1 MPQGS
6 TAGSWSNDMQLIPAI
21 DLRGGRVVR
30 LEQGDYDR
38 ETRYSDDPVELAL
51 RYQKAGA
58 RILHLVDLDGA
69 RSGNEENLATI
80 GQICSALDI
89 PVQTGGGV
97 RCLEDIELRIDKG
110 AARVVIG
117 SLCVQNPT
125 AVCAWI
131 EALGGEAIVAGLDV
145 ARGLDGQWI
154 PRAAGWTQSGDFD
167 LFTLLDRLAD
177 AGLEHLLCTDIER
190 DGMFS
195 GPAIGLYESI
205 TQRYSKLKVQAS
217 GGVARSADL
226 QRVAATGVS
235 GCIVGRALLEGR
247 IEMDEIDRW
256 SR

>member
-1 MPQGS
+1 
-6 TAGSWSNDMQLIPAI
+6 MQLIPAI
-21 DLRGGRVVR
+21 DLRAGRVVR

-51 RYQKAGA
+51 RYQTAGA
-58 RILHLVDLDGA
+58 RLLHLVDLDGA

-80 GQICSALDI
+80 GTICQVLDI

-97 RCLEDIELRIDKG
+97 RCLEDVELRLDKG
-110 AARVVIG
+110 AARIVIG
-117 SLCVQNPT
+117 SLCVQNPST
-125 AVCAWI
+125 VSAWL

-154 PRAAGWTQSGDFD
+154 PRAAGWTQIGDLD
-167 LFTLLDRLAD
+167 LFALLDRLVY

-195 GPAIGLYESI
+195 GPAISLYETI
-205 TQRYSKLKVQAS
+205 TQRYSGLKVQAS

-226 QRVAATGVS
+226 EAVAATGVS
-235 GCIVGRALLEGR
+235 GCIVGKALLEGR
-247 IEMDEIDRW
+247 IELDQIDRW